1 MNDITLAD
9 LLPNAN
15 TGLSQIGFVFGA
27 GSSFAAGY
35 PLTFQL
41 TITVLGRL
49 SSVEIELVKTIL
61 NAEGVTLNI
70 SKGEPDIEVLSDIL
84 NKAKASG
91 GYSGIENLIE
101 SIRKHIVDVIN
112 EVANPNLEYHL
123 KFFKGLKKLM
133 SHRNESIWIFT
144 TNYDIVF
151 ELAASVAKIP
161 IYNGFEGIA
170 ERFFDIE
177 RIELTY
183 GKINSNRRF
192 EPFNEPH
199 IKLVKLHGST
209 SWFKEGDEIIESFSL
224 AKNENRC
231 MILPRRT
238 KVAETLDAPYDKL
251 FRYAASV
258 IGKQCKFIVSC
269 GYSYRDEHINDILF
283 TPKLRSNSVRVF
295 ALSKDET
302 PEILKLKEYPAFHYM
317 VNNKLH
323 YNDKDT
329 DGQFDLWDFKKFVE
343 LFN

>member
-1 MNDITLAD
+1 MDITLSD
-9 LLPNAN
+9 IFPNAN

-35 PLTFQL
+35 PLTTEL

-49 SSVEIELVKTIL
+49 SDIEIELVEKVL
-61 NAEGVTLNI
+61 KVEGVILNI
-70 SKGEPDIEVLSDIL
+70 SKGDPDIELLSDIL
-84 NKAKASG
+84 NKAKVSG
-91 GYSGIENLIE
+91 GYPGIDLLIE

-112 EVANPNLEYHL
+112 EVATPNLEYHL
-123 KFFKGLKKLM
+123 KFFRGLKRLM

-144 TNYDIVF
+144 TNYDLVF
-151 ELAASVAKIP
+151 EFAASVAKIP

-170 ERFFDIE
+170 ERFFDVE
-177 RIELTY
+177 RIDLTY
-183 GKINSNRRF
+183 GKINSSRRF
-192 EPFNEPH
+192 EQFNEPH

-209 SWFKEGDEIIESFSL
+209 SWFKDGGEIVESFSL
-224 AKNENRC
+224 SKNENRC

-258 IGKQCKFIVSC
+258 IGKQCKYIVSC

-283 TPKLRSNSVRVF
+283 TPKLRSSSVRVF
-295 ALSKDET
+295 ALAKDET
-302 PEILKLKEYPAFHYM
+302 PEILKLKEYPAFHYL

-323 YNDKDT
+323 YNGKEI
-329 DGQFDLWDFKKFVE
+329 DGVFDLWDFKKFVE
-343 LFN
+343 LFK

>member
-1 MNDITLAD
+1 MDITLAD

-35 PLTFQL
+35 PLTYQL
-41 TITVLGRL
+41 TISVFQRL
-49 SSVEIELVKTIL
+49 SKDEMSLVETIL
-61 NAEGVTLNI
+61 KEESVSLNI
-70 SKGEPDIEVLSDIL
+70 AKGEPDIEVLSDIL
-84 NKAKASG
+84 NKAKVSG
-91 GYSGIENLIE
+91 GYTGIESLIE
-101 SIRKHIVDVIN
+101 SIRKHVVDVIN
-112 EVANPNLEYHL
+112 EVAAPNLEFHL

-144 TNYDIVF
+144 TNYDLVF
-151 ELAASVAKIP
+151 ELAASNAKIP

-183 GKINSNRRF
+183 GKINSNRMF
-192 EPFNEPH
+192 ETFNEPH

-209 SWFKEGDEIIESFSL
+209 SWFKDGDEITESFL
-224 AKNENRC
+224 QDKKDNRC

-283 TPKLRSNSVRVF
+283 NPKLRSNSIRVF
-295 ALSKDET
+295 AFSKDET
-302 PEILKLKEYPAFHYM
+302 PEILKLKEYPSFHYM

-323 YNDKDT
+323 YNGMDT
-329 DGQFDLWDFKKFVE
+329 AGIFDLWDFKKFVE

>member
-1 MNDITLAD
+1 MDILLSD
-9 LLPNAN
+9 LFPNAN

-27 GSSFAAGY
+27 GTSISAGY
-35 PLTFQL
+35 PLTNEL
-41 TITVLGRL
+41 TILVFNRL
-49 SSVEIELVKTIL
+49 TPDEIELIEKIL
-61 NAEGVTLNI
+61 KVESLSLNRLN
-70 SKGEPDIEVLSDIL
+70 GEPDIEVLSDIL
-84 NKAKASG
+84 NKAKANG
-91 GYSGIENLIE
+91 GYTGIEPLIE
-101 SIRKHIVDVIN
+101 NIRKHIVDVIN
-112 EVANPNLEYHL
+112 EVAAPNLEYHV

-144 TNYDIVF
+144 TNYDLVF
-151 ELAASVAKIP
+151 ELAASNAQIP

-192 EPFNEPH
+192 EPFNEPY

-209 SWFKEGDEIIESFSL
+209 SWFKDDNIIIESFSD
-224 AKNENRC
+224 ARNDNRC

-238 KVAETLDAPYDKL
+238 KVAETLETPYDKL
-251 FRYAASV
+251 FRYASSI
-258 IGKQCKFIVSC
+258 IGKHCKYIVSC

-283 TPKLRSNSVRVF
+283 IPKLRSNSLRVF

-302 PEILKLKEYPAFHYM
+302 PEILKLKEYPAFNYL

-323 YNDKDT
+323 YNGKDI
-329 DGQFDLWDFKKFVE
+329 DGDFDLWDFKKFVD